1 MDLATNNGIMGIT
14 SQLTLYQLQEQI
26 RESVEKNM
34 EGKYWVRAEISEI
47 KNHPAGHCYLE
58 LVDKPS
64 ENEPVAA
71 KAQAIIWASSYRLLR
86 PYFETTT
93 GSPLEEGMHILIYV
107 QIQYSPL
114 YGLSLIATDI
124 DPSYTAGEQ
133 EIQRQKTINRLKQEG
148 MLELN
153 PSLEIPPLPRR
164 IAVISSESAAG
175 YADFMDHL
183 HSNEYGFRF
192 RTELFKALM
201 QGENA
206 SLSIIEA
213 MESVAQRSEEFDL
226 LVILRGGGSSHDLSC
241 FDDYELSLNIAQFPL
256 PVITAIG
263 HEQDHHIADMT
274 AHTSLKTPTAAAD
287 FLIDIFAGEQ
297 QQLNY
302 LSQMVRLALNK
313 RIMAEHNRL
322 EGFKSRIRSS
332 YRLLLSSRNHTLD
345 LLEQRI
351 LTNSSQSILAK
362 GYALLFKNGQ
372 RVKQISEVN
381 PGDSLKIV
389 LNDGKL
395 LCTVNSKEDEKR

>member
-1 MDLATNNGIMGIT
+1 MDPATNNGKMGIKE
-14 SQLTLYQLQEQI
+14 QLTLFQLQEQI

-64 ENEPVAA
+64 EKEPVAA
-71 KAQAIIWASSYRLLR
+71 KAQAIIWASSFRIIK
-86 PYFETTT
+86 PYFETST
-93 GSPLEEGMHILIYV
+93 GSPLEKGMHILIYV

-133 EIQRQKTINRLKQEG
+133 EVQRQKTINRLRQDG

-153 PSLEIPPLPRR
+153 PSLEMAPLPRR

-175 YADFMDHL
+175 YADFMEHL

-206 SLSIIEA
+206 SASIIEA
-213 MESVAQRSEEFDL
+213 MEYVAQRSEEFDL

-274 AHTSLKTPTAAAD
+274 AHTSVKTPTAAAD

-313 RIMAEHNRL
+313 RISEEHNRL
-322 EGFKSRIRSS
+322 EGLKIKIKNSCRF
-332 YRLLLSSRNHTLD
+332 LLASHNHTLD
-345 LLEQRI
+345 ILEQRV

-362 GYALLFKNGQ
+362 GYALVFKDGV
-372 RVKQISEVN
+372 RVKMIGDVN
-381 PGDSLKIV
+381 PGDTLKIV
-389 LNDGKL
+389 LSKGKL
-395 LCTVNSKEDEKR
+395 VCTVNSKEDEKK